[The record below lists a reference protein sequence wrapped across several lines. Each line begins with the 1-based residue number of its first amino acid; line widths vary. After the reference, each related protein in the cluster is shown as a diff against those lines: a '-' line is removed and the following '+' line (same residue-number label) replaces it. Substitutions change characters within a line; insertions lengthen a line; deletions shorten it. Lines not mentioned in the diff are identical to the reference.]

1 MGHPQVLLLAAGR
14 STALEIN
21 TYNPSRLG
29 QVSPQWKID
38 IDSIGFI
45 FCSLGEYRPGAFIRS
60 RSGYTLIKDDF
71 GRQRILASPLSGRQ
85 ESA

>member
-45 FCSLGEYRPGAFIRS
+45 FCSLGG
-60 RSGYTLIKDDF
+60 GDD
-71 GRQRILASPLSGRQ
+71 
-85 ESA
+85 